1 MQKTSRSIRLRL
13 VAAALLTIFMALS
26 AAGTALVLLFE
37 HHVERRVVA
46 DLEADMGQLLAG
58 LSVAGDGKIT
68 LARRPAEP
76 LYAQPFSGTY
86 WQIEAAGIIA
96 ERSRS
101 LWDEKISMPV
111 DDPGGGIHEHV
122 VIGPQGRPLVAVER
136 AVRVE
141 TQSGVLA
148 VRIVVAQDRAAT
160 MAAVESFL
168 REIAWMLLVLGVLL
182 LAAFAVAIG
191 VGIAPFRRLRSD
203 LAELRTGAAQRL
215 TGSYPSEVRLLVDE
229 MNKLLEDRE
238 RAAERKRQRA
248 ADLAHG
254 LKTPITAISGIADE
268 FQRSGQASLARELH
282 DNASAML
289 RHVERELALARTT
302 YSGPAAVPTP
312 LLPVIETL
320 VRSLARL
327 PRGRDIAWEIDV
339 PGEVMLRIDRTAL
352 AEIFGGLLDN
362 ARKWAQSR
370 VRLEA
375 VTEGGCLVVR
385 ISDNGPGVAE
395 ADLAVLTARGKRLDQ
410 RQPGSGLGLA
420 IAADIVEE
428 LGGTLTLANRPT
440 GGLLATVTL
449 PVE

>member
-1 MQKTSRSIRLRL
+1 MPWARKRLR
-13 VAAALLTIFMALS
+13 AA
-26 AAGTALVLLFE
+26 
-37 HHVERRVVA
+37 
-46 DLEADMGQLLAG
+46 
-58 LSVAGDGKIT
+58 SV
-68 LARRPAEP
+68 
-76 LYAQPFSGTY
+76 
-86 WQIEAAGIIA
+86 
-96 ERSRS
+96 
-101 LWDEKISMPV
+101 
-111 DDPGGGIHEHV
+111 
-122 VIGPQGRPLVAVER
+122 
-136 AVRVE
+136 
-141 TQSGVLA
+141 
-148 VRIVVAQDRAAT
+148 
-160 MAAVESFL
+160 
-168 REIAWMLLVLGVLL
+168 
-182 LAAFAVAIG
+182 
-191 VGIAPFRRLRSD
+191 
-203 LAELRTGAAQRL
+203 
-215 TGSYPSEVRLLVDE
+215 
-229 MNKLLEDRE
+229 
-238 RAAERKRQRA
+238 
-248 ADLAHG
+248 
-254 LKTPITAISGIADE
+254 
-268 FQRSGQASLARELH
+268 
-282 DNASAML
+282 
-289 RHVERELALARTT
+289 
-302 YSGPAAVPTP
+302 P